1 MTKSL
6 GSQAVTK
13 KGMLSATAGRPPW
26 RALAKKARSGP
37 ERSGELSGDP
47 KVFEESDIYY
57 QTCICAE

>member
-13 KGMLSATAGRPPW
+13 KACSLLQLAGP
-26 RALAKKARSGP
+26 LAGSGKKARSGP
-37 ERSGELSGDP
+37 ERSLELSGDP
-47 KVFEESDIYY
+47 KVFEERDIYY